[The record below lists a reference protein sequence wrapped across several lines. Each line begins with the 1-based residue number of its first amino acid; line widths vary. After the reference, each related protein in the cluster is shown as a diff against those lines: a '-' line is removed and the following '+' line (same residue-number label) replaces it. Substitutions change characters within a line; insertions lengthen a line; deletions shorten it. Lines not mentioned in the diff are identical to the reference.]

1 MQSIHFSFTSDYDV
15 ALMRLSVPVNFT
27 AAPQL
32 RPVCLPGSSASYA
45 GALATVT
52 GWGTLY
58 SSGPT
63 SNVLQV

>member
-1 MQSIHFSFTSDYDV
+1 
-15 ALMRLSVPVNFT
+15 MRLSVPVNFT
-27 AAPQL
+27 ATPQV
-32 RPVCLPGSSASYA
+32 RPVCLPGSSSSYA

-63 SNVLQV
+63 SNVLQVWSENPVQT